1 MLHISFSTRVCF
13 ITETPLLMQKKGFKQ
28 GFVVVVVVFVEYT
41 VAPLDF
47 LRTREMLQSRSNP
60 F

>member
-1 MLHISFSTRVCF
+1 
-13 ITETPLLMQKKGFKQ
+13 MQKKGFKQ